1 MTAEEYFDE
10 VAAGRMPAE
19 AEGRVYYT
27 QRLPD
32 GRTSYIPVKV
42 RPGNV
47 PGRVQTELDFSR
59 EIVIRRRAVVSGN
72 LGSRRGCHV
81 GKGNS
86 QRPDHFEQPC
96 FPSTLRV
103 ARTSCTTTSLYKAI
117 ANTAGVRASRGFEAG
132 TLGTKVR
139 NARLL
144 KVPFMTVIGAKEED
158 AGALS
163 ARTRDRKQNR
173 SVKPADFVQ
182 VRDMVSVLSDGYIR
196 ALGPAG

>member
-1 MTAEEYFDE
+1 
-10 VAAGRMPAE
+10 
-19 AEGRVYYT
+19 
-27 QRLPD
+27 
-32 GRTSYIPVKV
+32 
-42 RPGNV
+42 
-47 PGRVQTELDFSR
+47 
-59 EIVIRRRAVVSGN
+59 
-72 LGSRRGCHV
+72 
-81 GKGNS
+81 
-86 QRPDHFEQPC
+86 
-96 FPSTLRV
+96 
-103 ARTSCTTTSLYKAI
+103 LYKAI